1 MSGLSIAEDSD
12 AGLTPPSAQQERP
25 EQEEEEQTSHTQTP
39 TDGGSV
45 SATDAA
51 RESPL
56 FEPEHSPPYSFE
68 GSGVAYDEDDQWLN
82 DDGKPINQDDD
93 TEKPTSSDVLDLTQL
108 SENDGDESEVEA
120 YLPGSLAGGLRHP
133 ATSRVSQQPQRADEK
148 YKKPSSSHLSSRLQ
162 TSKQQRREAMQ
173 QNNFR
178 TPDPPRFNAASG
190 PRPVFSTPGS
200 NPANLP
206 TPGTT
211 ATGSKKRKFNG
222 RDNSLSSLSSRS
234 GSSGSSSFRQPLKSR
249 SRESSISSIR
259 RRSQKEFEARRDAP
273 VYKPLKKRADS
284 VLSSATSITSRTAS
298 DSSRPTQS
306 KRFFTPLP
314 IPPSPAAPERTLTQS
329 TPEPA
334 DALASPTPNG
344 RRNTTTTSA
353 LDGPQQFQ
361 FADTKKPSDILFSK
375 TPTYQPAVASTE
387 PRSSYTAAPARP
399 VIDFSARPIR
409 TFTPIQ
415 PRPRTAITPTSARTQ
430 GPFSITSTP
439 TPART
444 LASTPTPQ
452 ATTTPTPTPTP
463 TRTPSIFG
471 ANARGQLST
480 GVRPKPVAANL
491 PPSNDEIKT
500 ALNEVQAILSRFEGQ
515 YIEQIKGLV
524 KRVEKLEQMA
534 QRVERVEE
542 LVKRVEELE
551 LLPKRLEQVEE
562 YQQADNQAM
571 RNLLNACE
579 GEQGPDAMMEG

>member
-1 MSGLSIAEDSD
+1 
-12 AGLTPPSAQQERP
+12 
-25 EQEEEEQTSHTQTP
+25 
-39 TDGGSV
+39 
-45 SATDAA
+45 
-51 RESPL
+51 
-56 FEPEHSPPYSFE
+56 
-68 GSGVAYDEDDQWLN
+68 
-82 DDGKPINQDDD
+82 
-93 TEKPTSSDVLDLTQL
+93 
-108 SENDGDESEVEA
+108 
-120 YLPGSLAGGLRHP
+120 
-133 ATSRVSQQPQRADEK
+133 
-148 YKKPSSSHLSSRLQ
+148 
-162 TSKQQRREAMQ
+162 MQ

-190 PRPVFSTPGS
+190 PRPVFSTPGY

-206 TPGTT
+206 TPGST

-222 RDNSLSSLSSRS
+222 RDISSSSLSSRS
-234 GSSGSSSFRQPLKSR
+234 GSGSGSSSSSFRQPLKSR

-259 RRSQKEFEARRDAP
+259 RRSQKEFEARRNAP

-284 VLSSATSITSRTAS
+284 VLSSATSITSKTAS
-298 DSSRPTQS
+298 DSSRPTKS

-314 IPPSPAAPERTLTQS
+314 IPPSPAAPEHTLTHS

-334 DALASPTPNG
+334 DTQASPTPNG
-344 RRNTTTTSA
+344 RRNTTTTPA

-361 FADTKKPSDILFSK
+361 FAASKKPSDILFSK

-387 PRSSYTAAPARP
+387 PRSSNTATPARSN
-399 VIDFSARPIR
+399 IDFSARPIR

-415 PRPRTAITPTSARTQ
+415 PRPSTAITPTPARTQ
-430 GPFSITSTP
+430 GPFSITSTQ

-463 TRTPSIFG
+463 TRTPGIFG

-534 QRVERVEE
+534 QRVEQLESMVQRVE
-542 LVKRVEELE
+542 LLEEH
-551 LLPKRLEQVEE
+551 
-562 YQQADNQAM
+562 QQADNQAM